1 LALDLLPYGSKVDSA
16 TFSIKTVINDE
27 SKLSGRRLE
36 AMFQEILCLPK
47 KNNLDG
53 EEGLMLAVLEN
64 AIECFQRNI
73 FAHKR
78 KRKRLYQEA
87 EEWILEKD
95 SDWCFSFEFI
105 CETLDLHPDYIRQGL
120 LSWKEAKCKER
131 FIQAYRRRRKTFVK
145 MRVAHT
151 SVRRSKTA

>member
-36 AMFQEILCLPK
+36 AIFQEILCLPK

-131 FIQAYRRRRKTFVK
+131 FIQAYRRRHKTFVK
-145 MRVAHT
+145 TRVAHT

>member
-1 LALDLLPYGSKVDSA
+1 LRVILLFNHLRLALDLLPYGSKVDSA

-95 SDWCFSFEFI
+95 SDWCF
-105 CETLDLHPDYIRQGL
+105 L
-120 LSWKEAKCKER
+120 
-131 FIQAYRRRRKTFVK
+131 
-145 MRVAHT
+145 
-151 SVRRSKTA
+151 

>member
-1 LALDLLPYGSKVDSA
+1 MRVILLFNHLRLALDLLPYGSKVDSA

-131 FIQAYRRRRKTFVK
+131 FIRLIVG
-145 MRVAHT
+145 V
-151 SVRRSKTA
+151 VRRL

>member
-1 LALDLLPYGSKVDSA
+1 MRVILLFNHLRLALDLLPYGSKVDSA

-27 SKLSGRRLE
+27 SKLLGRRLE

-95 SDWCFSFEFI
+95 SDWCFSFELI

-120 LSWKEAKCKER
+120 LSWKEAQSKER
-131 FIQAYRRRRKTFVK
+131 FIQAYRRRRK
-145 MRVAHT
+145 
-151 SVRRSKTA
+151 S

>member
-1 LALDLLPYGSKVDSA
+1 LRGILPFKNLRLALNLLSYGSKVDSA
-16 TFSIKTVINDE
+16 TFAVKTVM
-27 SKLSGRRLE
+27 LE
-36 AMFQEILCLPK
+36 AMPNEILCLPK
-47 KNNLDG
+47 KNKPNG
-53 EEGLMLAVLEN
+53 EQGLMLAVLEN

-95 SDWCFSFEFI
+95 SDWCFSFKFI
-105 CETLDLHPDYIRQGL
+105 CETLDLHPDYVRQGL

-131 FIQAYRRRRKTFVK
+131 FIQAYRRRRKTLT
-145 MRVAHT
+145 RLANT
-151 SVRRSKTA
+151 SGRRSKTA